1 MDSTGLISFIGIIVA
16 LVVLIWLAYQGFTVM
31 VLAPLAAIIIAVFSR
46 QGIYETLSTTYIQ
59 GYAGFI
65 TANCLILLMSAIF
78 GKFMD
83 ESGAARGIGLN
94 VLKLCNLFPEKSR
107 RTVAVVCMS
116 MINAILTYGGI
127 SLFVVT
133 FTTVSIAKTLFEK
146 MDIPWSLTM
155 ASALGSATFTMT
167 MLPGSPQLT
176 NLVPTSILGTTP
188 MAAPTLGIIA
198 SVIMVVLG
206 VLYISYAIKK
216 YDKRGEGFLPSGAEI
231 AKVIPS
237 MDLETSANIIV
248 CLLPCI
254 ILLVVMNAFSV
265 PPVMALIVGCIA
277 CYLIFF
283 KEFKGKDLKPIFF
296 AGCQNAMLA
305 VSNTASIFGF
315 GKVVSAAA
323 GFSFIVGALDK
334 LPGPPIVQMI
344 VAVEIAAGIT
354 GSSSGGVGIALNAM
368 GQRFLDMGIA
378 PQAVHRLSA
387 IAAGGLDSLP
397 HTTGL
402 QASLAAN
409 RLTVKDGYIHMF
421 WESVLIPI
429 VVVIIVSAI
438 HAATG
443 IL

>member
-1 MDSTGLISFIGIIVA
+1 MDPGLISLIGILIA
-16 LVVLIWLAYQGFTVM
+16 LAVLIFLAYQGFTVM
-31 VLAPLAAIIIAVFSR
+31 VLGPLAAIIIAVFSG
-46 QGIYETLSTTYIQ
+46 QGIYETLSTTYIE

-65 TANCLILLMSAIF
+65 TSNFLLLMMSAIF

-94 VLKLCNLFPEKSR
+94 MLKLCNLFPEKSR
-107 RTVAVVCMS
+107 RTVAVVCMA

-133 FTTVSIAKTLFEK
+133 FTTVSISKTLFEK
-146 MDIPWSLTM
+146 MNIPWALTM
-155 ASALGSATFTMT
+155 ATSLGSATFTMT

-176 NLVPTSILGTTP
+176 NLVPTTILGTTA
-188 MAAPTLGIIA
+188 MAAPVLGIIA
-198 SVIMVVLG
+198 SIIMVVLG
-206 VLYISYAIKK
+206 VLYIAHAIKK
-216 YDKRGEGFLPSGAEI
+216 YDKKGEGFLPTGSEI
-231 AKVIPS
+231 SKVIPE

-248 CLLPCI
+248 CLIPCI
-254 ILLVVMNAFSV
+254 VLLVVMNAFSV
-265 PPVMALIVGCIA
+265 PPVMSLILACIV
-277 CYLIFF
+277 CYVIFF
-283 KEFKGKDLKPIFF
+283 KEFKGKDLKPVFYT
-296 AGCQNAMLA
+296 GCQNGLLA
-305 VSNTASIFGF
+305 VSNTSSIFGF
-315 GKVVSAAA
+315 GAVVSAAA
-323 GFSFIVGALDK
+323 GFDFIVGALDK

-368 GQRFLDMGIA
+368 GQRFLDMGIPA
-378 PQAVHRLSA
+378 EAIHRLSS

-409 RLTVKDGYIHMF
+409 RLTVKQGYIHMF
-421 WESVLIPI
+421 FETVLIPI
-429 VVVIIVSAI
+429 VVVTITGIIYAT
-438 HAATG
+438 TG